1 MIQRLRSCCVE
12 QLLGGGCKPGCG
24 LMYIKGKHTSESSII
39 PRRSISW
46 DKTVDRPNG
55 FHGNSMVMTSM
66 TSETKPTGLQTEI
79 CRLQPCS
86 CIQEKQTSA
95 CFFKKNTSADQLN
108 SMNES
113 FGHVLETGAIDLR
126 PTDIE
131 TDFPQI
137 LS

>member
-1 MIQRLRSCCVE
+1 LYPGKADQR
-12 QLLGGGCKPGCG
+12 
-24 LMYIKGKHTSESSII
+24 M
-39 PRRSISW
+39 
-46 DKTVDRPNG
+46 
-55 FHGNSMVMTSM
+55 
-66 TSETKPTGLQTEI
+66 
-79 CRLQPCS
+79 
-86 CIQEKQTSA
+86 
-95 CFFKKNTSADQLN
+95 FFFFLNTSADQLN